1 MTITV
6 EEEIL
11 SKIPDENWKM
21 EYIRLL
27 RKGVRFDF
35 YRDDEYWDDTIVSP
49 AFSSSRK
56 RYRIR
61 TGQEEKLES
70 LGLVS
75 LPASSK
81 QERICKKIRQMYAR
95 RKEQGYAF

>member
-11 SKIPDENWKM
+11 SKIPDENWKR
-21 EYIRLL
+21 EYISLL
-27 RKGVRFDF
+27 IKGVWFDF
-35 YRDDEYWDDTIVSP
+35 YRDDEYWDDTVGSL

-61 TGQEEKLES
+61 AGQEDKLEA
-70 LGLVS
+70 LGLIK
-75 LPASSK
+75 PTTN
-81 QERICKKIRQMYAR
+81 QEKICKKIKQMYAR

>member
-11 SKIPDENWKM
+11 SKIPDENWKR
-21 EYIRLL
+21 EYISLL
-27 RKGVRFDF
+27 EKGVWFDF
-35 YRDDEYWDDTIVSP
+35 YRDDEYWDDTVGSL
-49 AFSSSRK
+49 AFSFSRK

-61 TGQEEKLES
+61 TGQEEKLDA
-70 LGLVS
+70 LGLIKPV
-75 LPASSK
+75 PH
-81 QERICKKIRQMYAR
+81 QEKICKKIRQMYAR